1 MLFFRSVAEVV
12 QRAQKLKGEG
22 KLDKAIS
29 TLEAVLSDSE
39 DDFEPYLELGSL
51 YCAKESYADA
61 AVAYR
66 NALSL
71 LPTRKGEVLQS
82 IKESY
87 KPEQKVAELTEVLF
101 ETYIGA
107 KDFESA
113 VACAAPLPSKEIDR
127 IAEKYRKMIKTSE
140 DFAGSAGSRD
150 MKSSRPREVTAR
162 YSLAMLA
169 AARGNLAE
177 CFQHLNLVVK
187 AEMGEA
193 GTVEAE
199 FKRYVTKQ
207 SKEGLPHIGFGDY
220 YLSQGQV
227 DHALRE
233 YQDALRVDKAM
244 ADPIIAKL
252 EPLVQADPRNASAF
266 EGLGDAY
273 LTKRMTEA
281 ATAAYAR
288 VVQLDEKRI
297 DSLIPKYKE
306 ITKLSAKDAAGF
318 LALGDLHLHNKRYE
332 LAVTEY
338 AKIPELDRSY
348 LPQALDRYNQILAAQ
363 PDNASALEPC
373 VVQQIEA
380 GELDKAVGL
389 LSKAAKASDKVDDL
403 IIEQLTHVLERDLHH
418 VGGLDLLA
426 RLYLRR
432 KSFTESLELY
442 RHLVKLSPE
451 AQSLAIQ
458 GLREIVRVSPSL
470 LEAKIALG
478 EALMLQDKPGE
489 ALAEFAAV
497 VQRDSTLQGQVFP
510 FLDKIMKSDKGL
522 VEKVMEVYNS
532 LQTAGSESLITLFAM
547 GEAKAEKGD
556 FKGSVEQFRKVLA
569 QDPTKLDAVVQGY
582 EKILK
587 RNPGAGLIHLAL
599 ADARIEKGQA
609 SEAIATLRSA
619 LSADQTLFEEVVFR
633 YNRLREALPDD
644 PEVRDAILEA
654 LFSLKVYDQAQE
666 QAEQA
671 VASGVEPAYP
681 YLVLGRIQMEKGELT
696 KSVTNL
702 MRAVEL
708 RPDLSK
714 DVLASLG
721 RIIAIDQGN
730 IPAHYVLAKVQTKE
744 RLFGEALDSYQ
755 LIARLDPQRS
765 ERVIADIKALLEEDK
780 LNARGHFILADLH
793 LRSGDP
799 QEASLECDRTVDL
812 DPEYLGKVIP
822 IYQEIASRDPENAKA
837 NFALGKV
844 QVQQGAVGP
853 ALESFRIALTHDKT
867 LLEPAMFELRKVL
880 DQDKENCPAR
890 QILAGI
896 YRQRGQRDQAAVLLQ
911 EILSLDPYG
920 GEGALN
926 DLEDLLSEEPR
937 NLRARLALAEAYLA
951 RKDLGPAVIHLDL
964 LTDEAGGPGDLLPRI
979 VEDLKAVSGGREE
992 TQGAG
997 GEHPQALFVLGK
1009 ALLKSGVATEGVA
1022 ALDAATRLDP
1032 TLREKAIPV
1041 LDQALVTG
1049 LREVS
1054 VFRLLGLL
1062 RLEGKEYLK
1071 SAETF
1076 LAGIKSVKDKADA
1089 GRLYLCLSHSLAGL
1103 GDKKKSREAVLQAH
1117 RISPE
1122 ARAIEE
1128 EYQKLTD
1135 RRLAIETQG
1144 LRKDM
1149 EAGAGGPENLAARF
1163 RLAEALSEAGKHDE
1177 ALSLLLLAEPGDLEG
1192 KLKAATLA
1200 GRIHVQRGQPGSAI
1214 ELLRSHAAPEEISS
1228 GPGLSYHYW
1237 LARAYE
1243 AAGEW
1248 PQAYACYQK
1257 AAAGNPAYLDL
1268 PHRLPQAARCAVA
1281 MDLRQ
1286 GAGEPRILEGTL

>member
-51 YCAKESYADA
+51 YCAKENYADA
-61 AVAYR
+61 ALAYR

-71 LPTRKGEVLQS
+71 LPTRRGEVLQS

-87 KPEQKVAELTEVLF
+87 KPEQKVPELTEVLF

-107 KDFESA
+107 RDFESA
-113 VACAAPLPSKEIDR
+113 VACAAPLPPKEIDR
-127 IAEKYRKMIKTSE
+127 IAEKYHKMIKTSE

-150 MKSSRPREVTAR
+150 MKSSRPREVTTR

-177 CFQHLNLVVK
+177 CFQHLNSVVK

-338 AKIPELDRSY
+338 AKIPEMDRSY
-348 LPQALDRYNQILAAQ
+348 LPQILDRYNQILAAQ
-363 PDNASALEPC
+363 PDNAAALEAC
-373 VVQQIEA
+373 VVHQIEA
-380 GELDKAVGL
+380 GELDNAVGL

-403 IIEQLTHVLERDLHH
+403 AIEQLTHVLERDLHH

-451 AQSLAIQ
+451 AQSLAVQ

-497 VQRDSTLQGQVFP
+497 VQRDNTLQGQVFP

-547 GEAKAEKGD
+547 GEAKSEKGD
-556 FKGSVEQFRKVLA
+556 YKGSVEQFRKVLA
-569 QDPTKLDAVVQGY
+569 QDPTKLDAVIQGY

-714 DVLASLG
+714 DVLASLE

-730 IPAHYVLAKVQTKE
+730 IPAHYVLAKVQTTG
-744 RLFGEALDSYQ
+744 RLFEKALDEYQ

-844 QVQQGAVGP
+844 QVQQGSVGP

-880 DQDKENCPAR
+880 DQDKDNCPAR

-937 NLRARLALAEAYLA
+937 NSRARMALAEAYLA
-951 RKDLGPAVIHLDL
+951 RKDLGPAVIHLEL
-964 LTDEAGGPGDLLPRI
+964 LCDEAGDLLPRV
-979 VEDLKAVSGGREE
+979 VEDLKAVAEE
-992 TQGAG
+992 TNR
-997 GEHPQALFVLGK
+997 EHPQALFILGK
-1009 ALLKSGVATEGVA
+1009 ALLKSGVAAEGVA

-1054 VFRLLGLL
+1054 VFKLLGLL

-1103 GDKKKSREAVLQAH
+1103 GDKKKSREALLQAH

-1122 ARAIEE
+1122 ARAVEE
-1128 EYQKLTD
+1128 EYQKLAD
-1135 RRLAIETQG
+1135 RRLAIATQG
-1144 LRKDM
+1144 LRKELD
-1149 EAGAGGPENLAARF
+1149 AKPEDIAARF

-1192 KLKAATLA
+1192 KLKATTLV

-1228 GPGLSYHYW
+1228 ELGLSYYYW

-1248 PQAYACYQK
+1248 PQAYASYQR
-1257 AAAGNPAYLDL
+1257 AAAGNPNYEDL
-1268 PHRLPQAARCAVA
+1268 PHRLPQAARYAVA

-1286 GAGEPRILEGTL
+1286 GAGEPRVLEKIL

>member
-39 DDFEPYLELGSL
+39 EDFEPYLELGSL

-113 VACAAPLPSKEIDR
+113 VACVAPLPPKDIER

-177 CFQHLNLVVK
+177 CFQHLNSVVK

-363 PDNASALEPC
+363 PDNAAALEPC

-451 AQSLAIQ
+451 AQSLAVQ

-497 VQRDSTLQGQVFP
+497 VQRDNTLQGQVFP

-708 RPDLSK
+708 RPDLSQ
-714 DVLASLG
+714 DVLASLE

-730 IPAHYVLAKVQTKE
+730 IPAHYVLAKVLTTG
-744 RLFGEALDSYQ
+744 RLFEKALDEYQ

-880 DQDKENCPAR
+880 DQDKDNCPAR

-926 DLEDLLSEEPR
+926 DLEDLLSEDPR
-937 NLRARLALAEAYLA
+937 NSRARLALAEAYLA
-951 RKDLGPAVIHLDL
+951 RKDLGPAVIHLEL
-964 LTDEAGGPGDLLPRI
+964 LTDEAGELLPRV
-979 VEDLKAVSGGREE
+979 VEDLKAVAEE
-992 TQGAG
+992 TQR
-997 GEHPQALFVLGK
+997 EHPQALFVLGK
-1009 ALLKSGVATEGVA
+1009 ALLKSGVAAEGVA

-1032 TLREKAIPV
+1032 TLREKAVPV

-1054 VFRLLGLL
+1054 VFKLLGLL

-1103 GDKKKSREAVLQAH
+1103 GDKRKSREAMLQAH

-1128 EYQKLTD
+1128 EYQKLED

-1144 LRKDM
+1144 LRKDLRVS
-1149 EAGAGGPENLAARF
+1149 PEDLAARF
-1163 RLAEALSEAGKHDE
+1163 RLAEALSEAGGYDE
-1177 ALSLLLLAEPGDLEG
+1177 ALGLLRLAEPGDLEG
-1192 KLKAATLA
+1192 KLKAATLI

-1214 ELLRSHAAPEEISS
+1214 EVLRSHAAPEDILSE
-1228 GPGLSYHYW
+1228 PGLSYHYW

-1248 PQAYACYQK
+1248 PQAYASYQRT
-1257 AAAGNPAYLDL
+1257 AAGNPNYEDL

-1286 GAGEPRILEGTL
+1286 GAGGPRVLEKIL

>member
-107 KDFESA
+107 KDFENA
-113 VACAAPLPSKEIDR
+113 VACAAPLPPKEIER

-177 CFQHLNLVVK
+177 CFQHLNSVVK

-233 YQDALRVDKAM
+233 YQEALRVDKAM

-297 DSLIPKYKE
+297 DSLVPKYKE
-306 ITKLSAKDAAGF
+306 ITKISAKDAAGF

-338 AKIPELDRSY
+338 AKIAEMDRSY
-348 LPQALDRYNQILAAQ
+348 LPQVLDRYHQILSVQ
-363 PDNASALEPC
+363 PDNAAALEAC
-373 VVQQIEA
+373 VVHQIEA

-389 LSKAAKASDKVDDL
+389 LSKAAKAGDKVDDL
-403 IIEQLTHVLERDLHH
+403 AIEQLTHVLERDLHH

-451 AQSLAIQ
+451 AQGLAVQ

-556 FKGSVEQFRKVLA
+556 YKGSVEQFRKVLA

-619 LSADQTLFEEVVFR
+619 LAADQTLFEEVVFR

-708 RPDLSK
+708 RPDLSQ
-714 DVLASLG
+714 DVLASLE

-730 IPAHYVLAKVQTKE
+730 IPAHYVLAKVQTTG
-744 RLFGEALDSYQ
+744 RLFDKALDEYQ

-765 ERVIADIKALLEEDK
+765 ERVIVDIKALLEEDK

-853 ALESFRIALTHDKT
+853 ALESFQIALTHDKT

-880 DQDKENCPAR
+880 DQDKDNCPAR

-920 GEGALN
+920 GEGAGGALN

-937 NLRARLALAEAYLA
+937 NSRARLALAEAYLA
-951 RKDLGPAVIHLDL
+951 RKDLGPAVIHLEL
-964 LTDEAGGPGDLLPRI
+964 LCDEAVDLLPRI
-979 VEDLKAVSGGREE
+979 VEDLKAVAEE
-992 TQGAG
+992 TQGK
-997 GEHPQALFVLGK
+997 HPQALFVLGK
-1009 ALLKSGVATEGVA
+1009 ALLKSGVAAEGAA

-1032 TLREKAIPV
+1032 TLREKAVPV

-1054 VFRLLGLL
+1054 VFKLLGLL

-1089 GRLYLCLSHSLAGL
+1089 GRLYLCLSQSLAGL
-1103 GDKKKSREAVLQAH
+1103 GDKKKSREALLQAH

-1122 ARAIEE
+1122 ARTVEE
-1128 EYQKLTD
+1128 EYQKLED

-1144 LRKDM
+1144 LRRDL
-1149 EAGAGGPENLAARF
+1149 EAKPEDLAARF
-1163 RLAEALSEAGKHDE
+1163 RLAEALSETGRHDE
-1177 ALSLLLLAEPGDLEG
+1177 ALGLLVLAEPQDTEG
-1192 KLKAATLA
+1192 KLKTATLV

-1214 ELLRSHAAPEEISS
+1214 ELLRSHAAPEAISS
-1228 GPGLSYHYW
+1228 EPCLSYHYW

-1257 AAAGNPAYLDL
+1257 AAAGNPNYEDL
-1268 PHRLPQAARCAVA
+1268 PHRLPQAARYAVA

-1286 GAGEPRILEGTL
+1286 GAGKPRVIEKTL

>member
-39 DDFEPYLELGSL
+39 EDFEPYLELGSL

-113 VACAAPLPSKEIDR
+113 VACAAPLPPKEIER
-127 IAEKYRKMIKTSE
+127 IAEKYHKMIKTSE

-177 CFQHLNLVVK
+177 CFQHLNSVVK

-338 AKIPELDRSY
+338 AKIAEMDRSY
-348 LPQALDRYNQILAAQ
+348 LPQVLDRYNQILSVQ
-363 PDNASALEPC
+363 PDNAAALEPC
-373 VVQQIEA
+373 VGQQIEA

-403 IIEQLTHVLERDLHH
+403 AIEQLTHVLERDLHH

-451 AQSLAIQ
+451 AQSLAVQ

-489 ALAEFAAV
+489 ALVEFAAV
-497 VQRDSTLQGQVFP
+497 VQRDNTLQGQVFP

-619 LSADQTLFEEVVFR
+619 LAADQTLFEEVVFR

-708 RPDLSK
+708 RPDLSQ
-714 DVLASLG
+714 DVLASLE

-730 IPAHYVLAKVQTKE
+730 IPAHYVLAKVQTTG
-744 RLFGEALDSYQ
+744 RLFEKALDEYQ

-880 DQDKENCPAR
+880 DQDKDNCPAR

-937 NLRARLALAEAYLA
+937 NSRARLALAEAYLA

-964 LTDEAGGPGDLLPRI
+964 LCDEAGGPGDLLPRI
-979 VEDLKAVSGGREE
+979 VEDLKAVAEE
-992 TQGAG
+992 TQK
-997 GEHPQALFVLGK
+997 EHPQALFVLGK
-1009 ALLKSGVATEGVA
+1009 ALLKSGIAAEGAA

-1054 VFRLLGLL
+1054 VFKLLGLL

-1103 GDKKKSREAVLQAH
+1103 GDKKKSREALLQAH

-1122 ARAIEE
+1122 ARTVEE
-1128 EYQKLTD
+1128 EYQKLAD

-1144 LRKDM
+1144 LRKDL
-1149 EAGAGGPENLAARF
+1149 EASPEDLAARF
-1163 RLAEALSEAGKHDE
+1163 RLAEALSEAGRHDE
-1177 ALSLLLLAEPGDLEG
+1177 ALGLLLLAEPQDLEG

-1228 GPGLSYHYW
+1228 EPGLSYHYW

-1248 PQAYACYQK
+1248 PQAYAAYQR
-1257 AAAGNPAYLDL
+1257 AAAGNPNYQDL
-1268 PHRLPQAARCAVA
+1268 PHRLPQAARYAVA

-1286 GAGEPRILEGTL
+1286 GAGKPRVLEKSL

>member
-177 CFQHLNLVVK
+177 CFQHLNSVVK

-363 PDNASALEPC
+363 PDNAAALEPC

-451 AQSLAIQ
+451 AQGLAVQ

-497 VQRDSTLQGQVFP
+497 VQRDNTLQGQVFP
-510 FLDKIMKSDKGL
+510 FLDKIMKLDKGL

-532 LQTAGSESLITLFAM
+532 LQTAGSETLITLFAM

-556 FKGSVEQFRKVLA
+556 YKGSVEQFRKVLA

-587 RNPGAGLIHLAL
+587 RNPGAGVIHLAL

-619 LSADQTLFEEVVFR
+619 LAADQTLFEEVVFR

-708 RPDLSK
+708 RPDLSQ
-714 DVLASLG
+714 DVLASLE

-730 IPAHYVLAKVQTKE
+730 IPAHYVLAKVQTTG
-744 RLFGEALDSYQ
+744 RLFEKALDEYQ

-844 QVQQGAVGP
+844 QVQQGSVGP

-880 DQDKENCPAR
+880 DQDKDNCPAR

-911 EILSLDPYG
+911 EILSLNPYG

-926 DLEDLLSEEPR
+926 DLEDLLSEDPR
-937 NLRARLALAEAYLA
+937 NSRARLALAEAYLA
-951 RKDLGPAVIHLDL
+951 RKDLGPAVIHLEL
-964 LTDEAGGPGDLLPRI
+964 LCDEAGGPGDLLPRV
-979 VEDLKAVSGGREE
+979 VEDLKAVAGGRGE
-992 TQGAG
+992 TQRK
-997 GEHPQALFVLGK
+997 HPQALFVLGK
-1009 ALLKSGVATEGVA
+1009 ALLKSGVAAEGVA

-1032 TLREKAIPV
+1032 TLREKAVPI

-1054 VFRLLGLL
+1054 VFKLLGLL

-1103 GDKKKSREAVLQAH
+1103 GDKKKSREALLQAH

-1122 ARAIEE
+1122 ARTVEE
-1128 EYQKLTD
+1128 EYQKLAD

-1144 LRKDM
+1144 LRKDL
-1149 EAGAGGPENLAARF
+1149 EASPEDLAARF
-1163 RLAEALSEAGKHDE
+1163 RLAEALSEAGRHDE
-1177 ALSLLLLAEPGDLEG
+1177 ALGLLLLAEPQDPEG
-1192 KLKAATLA
+1192 KLKAATLV

-1228 GPGLSYHYW
+1228 EPGLSYHYW

-1248 PQAYACYQK
+1248 PQAYASYQR
-1257 AAAGNPAYLDL
+1257 AAAGNPNYQDL
-1268 PHRLPQAARCAVA
+1268 LHRLPQAARYAVA

-1286 GAGEPRILEGTL
+1286 GAGKPRVLEKTL

>member
-113 VACAAPLPSKEIDR
+113 VACAAPLPPKEIER

-177 CFQHLNLVVK
+177 CFQHLNSVVK

-297 DSLIPKYKE
+297 DSLVPKYKE

-338 AKIPELDRSY
+338 AKIAEMDRSY
-348 LPQALDRYNQILAAQ
+348 LPQVLDRYNQILAAQ
-363 PDNASALEPC
+363 PDNAAALEPC
-373 VVQQIEA
+373 VVHQIEA

-403 IIEQLTHVLERDLHH
+403 AIEQLTHVLERDLHH

-451 AQSLAIQ
+451 AQGLAVQ

-497 VQRDSTLQGQVFP
+497 VQRDNTLQGQVFP

-556 FKGSVEQFRKVLA
+556 YKGSVEQFRKVLA

-619 LSADQTLFEEVVFR
+619 LAADQTLFEEVVFR

-708 RPDLSK
+708 RPDLSQ
-714 DVLASLG
+714 DVLASLE

-730 IPAHYVLAKVQTKE
+730 IPAHYVLAKVQTTG
-744 RLFGEALDSYQ
+744 RLFEKALDEYQ

-765 ERVIADIKALLEEDK
+765 ERVIVDIKALLEEDK

-880 DQDKENCPAR
+880 DQDKDNCPAR

-937 NLRARLALAEAYLA
+937 NSRARLALAEAYLA
-951 RKDLGPAVIHLDL
+951 RKDLGPAVIHLEL
-964 LTDEAGGPGDLLPRI
+964 LCDEAGDLLPRI
-979 VEDLKAVSGGREE
+979 VEDLKAVAEE
-992 TQGAG
+992 TQR
-997 GEHPQALFVLGK
+997 EHPQALFVLGK
-1009 ALLKSGVATEGVA
+1009 ALLKSGVAAEGA
-1022 ALDAATRLDP
+1022 TALDAATRLDP

-1054 VFRLLGLL
+1054 VFKLLGLL

-1076 LAGIKSVKDKADA
+1076 LAGIKSVKDKADS

-1103 GDKKKSREAVLQAH
+1103 GDKKKSREALLQAH

-1122 ARAIEE
+1122 ARTVEE
-1128 EYQKLTD
+1128 EYQKLAD

-1144 LRKDM
+1144 LRKDL
-1149 EAGAGGPENLAARF
+1149 EASPEDLAARF

-1177 ALSLLLLAEPGDLEG
+1177 ALGLLLMAEPQDSEG
-1192 KLKAATLA
+1192 KLKAATLV

-1214 ELLRSHAAPEEISS
+1214 ELLRSHAAPEAISS
-1228 GPGLSYHYW
+1228 EPGLSYHYW

-1243 AAGEW
+1243 AVGEW

-1257 AAAGNPAYLDL
+1257 AAAGNPNYQDL
-1268 PHRLPQAARCAVA
+1268 PHRLPQAARYAVA

-1286 GAGEPRILEGTL
+1286 GAGEPRVLEKTL

>member
-39 DDFEPYLELGSL
+39 EDFEPYLELGSL

-113 VACAAPLPSKEIDR
+113 VACAAPLPPKEIDR

-140 DFAGSAGSRD
+140 DFAGSRD

-177 CFQHLNLVVK
+177 CFQHLNSVVK

-338 AKIPELDRSY
+338 AKIAEMDRSY
-348 LPQALDRYNQILAAQ
+348 LPQVLDRYNQILAAQ
-363 PDNASALEPC
+363 PDNAAALEPC
-373 VVQQIEA
+373 VVHQIEA

-389 LSKAAKASDKVDDL
+389 LSQAAKASDKVDDL
-403 IIEQLTHVLERDLHH
+403 AIEQLTHVLERDLHH

-451 AQSLAIQ
+451 AQGLAVQ

-556 FKGSVEQFRKVLA
+556 YKGSVEQFHKVLA

-619 LSADQTLFEEVVFR
+619 LAADQTLFEEVVFR

-671 VASGVEPAYP
+671 IASGVEPAYP

-708 RPDLSK
+708 QPDLSQ
-714 DVLASLG
+714 DVLASLE

-730 IPAHYVLAKVQTKE
+730 IPAHYVLAKVQTTG
-744 RLFGEALDSYQ
+744 RLFDKALDEYQ
-755 LIARLDPQRS
+755 LIARLDPQRTD
-765 ERVIADIKALLEEDK
+765 RVIVDIKALLEEDK

-793 LRSGDP
+793 LHSGNP

-853 ALESFRIALTHDKT
+853 ALESFRIALSHDKT

-880 DQDKENCPAR
+880 DQDKDNCPAR

-926 DLEDLLSEEPR
+926 DLEDLLSEDPR
-937 NLRARLALAEAYLA
+937 NSRARLALAEAYLA
-951 RKDLGPAVIHLDL
+951 RKDLGPAVIHLEL
-964 LTDEAGGPGDLLPRI
+964 LCDEAVDLLPR
-979 VEDLKAVSGGREE
+979 VVVDLKAVTEE
-992 TQGAG
+992 TQR
-997 GEHPQALFVLGK
+997 EHPQALFVLGK
-1009 ALLKSGVATEGVA
+1009 ALLKSGIAAEGAA

-1054 VFRLLGLL
+1054 VFKLLGLL

-1103 GDKKKSREAVLQAH
+1103 GDKKKSREALLQAH

-1122 ARAIEE
+1122 ARTVEE
-1128 EYQKLTD
+1128 EYKKLAD

-1144 LRKDM
+1144 LRKAL
-1149 EAGAGGPENLAARF
+1149 EASPEDLAARF
-1163 RLAEALSEAGKHDE
+1163 HLAEALSEAGRHDE
-1177 ALSLLLLAEPGDLEG
+1177 ALGLLLRVEPQDPEG
-1192 KLKAATLA
+1192 KLKAATLV
-1200 GRIHVQRGQPGSAI
+1200 GKIHVQRGQPGSAI
-1214 ELLRSHAAPEEISS
+1214 ELLRSYAAPEEISS
-1228 GPGLSYHYW
+1228 EPGLSYYYW
-1237 LARAYE
+1237 LGRAYE
-1243 AAGEW
+1243 ATGEW
-1248 PQAYACYQK
+1248 PQAYASYQR
-1257 AAAGNPAYLDL
+1257 AAAGNPNYEDL
-1268 PHRLPQAARCAVA
+1268 PHRLPQAARYAVA

-1286 GAGEPRILEGTL
+1286 GAGQPRVLEKIL

>member
-177 CFQHLNLVVK
+177 CFQHLNSVVK

-363 PDNASALEPC
+363 PDNAAALEPC

-451 AQSLAIQ
+451 AQGLAVQ

-497 VQRDSTLQGQVFP
+497 VQRDNTLQGQVFP
-510 FLDKIMKSDKGL
+510 FLDKIMKLDKGL

-532 LQTAGSESLITLFAM
+532 LQTAGSETLITLFAM

-556 FKGSVEQFRKVLA
+556 YKGSVEQFRKVLA

-587 RNPGAGLIHLAL
+587 RNPGAGVIHLAL

-619 LSADQTLFEEVVFR
+619 LAADQTLFEEVVFR

-708 RPDLSK
+708 RPDLSQ
-714 DVLASLG
+714 DVLASLE

-730 IPAHYVLAKVQTKE
+730 IPAHYVLAKVQTTG
-744 RLFGEALDSYQ
+744 RLFEKALDEYQ

-844 QVQQGAVGP
+844 QVQQGSVGP

-880 DQDKENCPAR
+880 DQDKDNCPAR

-911 EILSLDPYG
+911 EILSLNPYG

-926 DLEDLLSEEPR
+926 DLEDLLSEDPR
-937 NLRARLALAEAYLA
+937 NSRARLALAEAYLA
-951 RKDLGPAVIHLDL
+951 RKDLGPAVIHLEL
-964 LTDEAGGPGDLLPRI
+964 LCDEAGGPGDLLPRV
-979 VEDLKAVSGGREE
+979 VEDLKAVAGGRGE
-992 TQGAG
+992 TQRK
-997 GEHPQALFVLGK
+997 HPQALFVLGK
-1009 ALLKSGVATEGVA
+1009 ALLKSGVAAEGVA

-1032 TLREKAIPV
+1032 TLREKAVPI

-1054 VFRLLGLL
+1054 VFKLLGLL

-1122 ARAIEE
+1122 ARTVEE
-1128 EYQKLTD
+1128 EYQKLAD

-1144 LRKDM
+1144 LRKDL
-1149 EAGAGGPENLAARF
+1149 EASPEDLAARF
-1163 RLAEALSEAGKHDE
+1163 RLAEALSEAGRHDE
-1177 ALSLLLLAEPGDLEG
+1177 ALGLLLLAEPQDPEG
-1192 KLKAATLA
+1192 KLKAATLV

-1228 GPGLSYHYW
+1228 EPGLSYHYW

-1248 PQAYACYQK
+1248 PQAYASYQR
-1257 AAAGNPAYLDL
+1257 AAAGNPNYQDL
-1268 PHRLPQAARCAVA
+1268 LHRLPQAARYAVA

-1286 GAGEPRILEGTL
+1286 GAGKPRVLEKTL